1 MNSIKTII
9 LRSFAML
16 LLLGG
21 LCLLM
26 IDHQLHRGIGKR
38 VETELKWLAEFA
50 VETIAIANVT
60 LKTKQIDPI
69 AKRLKKISG
78 ARFTFIND
86 HGWVIGDS
94 DVAFNQVVSMANHI
108 ERSEMQQA
116 LQSGHGSARRHSETL
131 HHDFFYVAIL
141 KTIEI
146 NGRPV
151 DLFARVSFSAE
162 TISAQIM
169 DMRLTLLVIST
180 FGVVTLTIIIV
191 IAMRRMARAKE
202 REQQILKSK
211 LDQQDSEIE
220 AMQELDSLLGA
231 CIELDDANK
240 VINQLLPN
248 LLDQSSGAISVYKSS
263 RDALVTNIFWGRP
276 WLADTEFS
284 PNQCWALRKGHEHL
298 FNGGAKGVACEHFSQ
313 DQALNQSSL
322 CVPLIAHGETV
333 GVMHIHQQQFSDQL
347 ITLINSVAKRIGI
360 AIANVQLKHSL
371 RQQAIRD
378 SLTNLYNRRYLFE
391 TLEQLVARSLRAN
404 SPIGIIMIDIDHFK
418 KLNDSYGHDAG
429 DIALKTAAD
438 FFVKGTRAGDVVCRY
453 GGEEFCIVC
462 PDSSI
467 EQTVLIAQKICTGVA
482 GLEIKINHNEKITMT
497 LSAGVSAFVDEEN
510 MIHGVISQADQALY
524 QAKSDGRNC
533 VRAFKLI

>member
-26 IDHQLHRGIGKR
+26 IEHQLHQGSDKR

-50 VETIAIANVT
+50 GETIAIANVE
-60 LKTKQIDPI
+60 LKTKRIDPI
-69 AKRLKKISG
+69 AKRLKKTSG

-108 ERSEMQQA
+108 ERSEIQQA

-248 LLDQSSGAISVYKSS
+248 LLDQSSGGISVYKSS
-263 RDALVTNIFWGRP
+263 RNTLVTDMFWGKP
-276 WLADTEFS
+276 WLADTEFP

-391 TLEQLVARSLRAN
+391 TLEQLVARSLRSN

-467 EQTVLIAQKICTGVA
+467 EQTVSIAQKICIGVA

-533 VRAFKLI
+533 VRAFKFI